1 MKAYEIMDVLFS
13 MADMSGFDNTCDT
26 LKCGSADKKVKKVAV
41 TMFPTVDVIKQAHD
55 WGADLLIVHE
65 PLYYNHMDKHSD
77 DTVELK
83 KRQLLESTGM
93 TVYRY
98 HDHSHIARPDMIS
111 VGMFEALG
119 FEGEYEYEPD
129 GLVRYYLKEEISPRD
144 LAAHMEKALDIKH
157 LRIAGAIDTPMK
169 VLSGKFGSP
178 GGVGR
183 ELRNDKSEIVL
194 IGEVCEWADCEYA
207 RDAAA
212 LGFKKAVIAM
222 GHISSERNGMMYI
235 AGILKEKCLGLEVKY
250 LESGEV
256 YNYTK

>member
-1 MKAYEIMDVLFS
+1 MKAYEIMELLFS
-13 MADMSGFDNTCDT
+13 MADMTGFENTCDT
-26 LKCGSADKKVKKVAV
+26 LKCGNAEKEIGKTAV
-41 TMFPTVDVIKQAHD
+41 TMFPTVEVIKKAHE

-65 PLYYNHMDKHSD
+65 PLYYNHLDNHSD
-77 DTVELK
+77 ESVEQK
-83 KRQLLESTGM
+83 KRELLESTGM

-119 FEGEYEYEPD
+119 LDGEYEYEPD
-129 GLVRYYLKEEISPRD
+129 GLVRYHLRKEITPRD
-144 LAAHMEKALDIKH
+144 LASLMEKRLDIKH
-157 LRIAGAIDTPMK
+157 LRIAGSVDTPMR

-183 ELRNDKSEIVL
+183 ELRSDKCEIML

-207 RDAAA
+207 RDAAQ

-222 GHISSERNGMMYI
+222 GHIPSERNGMMYI
-235 AGILKEKCLGLEVKY
+235 ADILKKKCPDIEVKY

-256 YNYTK
+256 FQYA

>member
-1 MKAYEIMDVLFS
+1 MKAYEIMEILFS
-13 MADMSGFDNTCDT
+13 MADMTGFDNTCDT
-26 LKCGSADKKVKKVAV
+26 LKCGNAEKEVHKTAV
-41 TMFPTVDVIKQAHD
+41 TMFPTVDVINKAHE

-65 PLYYNHMDKHSD
+65 PLYYNHLDKYSED
-77 DTVELK
+77 QVEVK
-83 KRQLLESTGM
+83 KREFLESTGM

-119 FEGEYEYEPD
+119 LEGEYEYETD
-129 GLVRYYLKEEISPRD
+129 GLVRYHLRDAITPRD
-144 LAAHMEKALDIKH
+144 LASLMEKRLDIKH
-157 LRIAGAIDTPMK
+157 LRIAGSVDIPMR

-183 ELRNDKSEIVL
+183 ELRSDKCEIML

-207 RDAAA
+207 RDAAQ

-222 GHISSERNGMMYI
+222 GHIPSERNGMMYI
-235 AGILKEKCLGLEVKY
+235 ADILKKKCPDLSVKY
-250 LESGEV
+250 FESGEV
-256 YNYTK
+256 FQYT